1 MRAHIL
7 SGNVIS
13 NTIII
18 DELEPG
24 MLDASI
30 GGAIGDE
37 YDAETGTF
45 KPSEGKIAA
54 TANSQRILRNALL
67 AETDKWVAI
76 AAEKGEA
83 LSPEKAAY
91 RQALRDL
98 PEAEGWP
105 FKITWPI
112 NPDLIDEVVEQPT
125 EPE

>member
-45 KPSEGKIAA
+45 KPSEGKISAA
-54 TANSQRILRNALL
+54 ANSQRMQRNVLL

-76 AAEKGEA
+76 ASEKGEPLA
-83 LSPEKAAY
+83 PEKAAY

-105 FKITWPI
+105 FTHAWP
-112 NPDLIDEVVEQPT
+112 VK
-125 EPE
+125 PE